1 MKKILFFLMMSSAL
15 AISVYFILWLIIPD
29 NLVFGFPFPL
39 RMSAYHYEHP
49 IPYILIPCFVYS
61 VIASLLSET
70 FLKVNKGKRILL
82 TVLIVLLTVFFSCPF
97 GGMLWYYHDM
107 QAGFFPDN
115 WLSILLTQAPMMGWR
130 WGFLIVGIAIPYN
143 LIGSVICYFL
153 TLRGAK
159 IFQEDIPSPSFT
171 I

>member
-1 MKKILFFLMMSSAL
+1 MKKFFFFFLVSSAL
-15 AISVYFILWLIIPD
+15 AISVFFVLWLIIPY
-29 NLVFGFPFPL
+29 NLVFGFPL

-61 VIASLLSET
+61 IIASLLSNT
-70 FLKVNKGKRILL
+70 FLKASIGKRILL
-82 TVLIVLLTVFFSCPF
+82 TILIVLMTVFFSCPF

-107 QAGFFPDN
+107 EAGFFPDN
-115 WLSILLTQAPMMGWR
+115 WLSILLTKAPMMGWQ
-130 WGFLIVGIAIPYN
+130 WGFLIVGMAIPYN

-159 IFQEDIPSPSFT
+159 IFQKDIHPQTFAT
-171 I
+171 